1 MLAVAGLSDRMAGR
15 PEKRPSS
22 SSVPKVLAVQRWN
35 VCAQVGGDDRLS
47 FSDFWPLG
55 ADDSTINVTVL
66 P

>member
-15 PEKRPSS
+15 VCPRSGLLLLQ
-22 SSVPKVLAVQRWN
+22 KVLAVQRWN

-55 ADDSTINVTVL
+55 ADDSTINVAVL